1 MSSEGSG
8 APSPGQIRVDLPAGV
23 HARLQKDTLFVK
35 GPHGEVHRTVPLG
48 ALRVTASE
56 KAVTLTLLVPS
67 ERKKARSLI
76 NTWERHVGNMA
87 QGVTHGFESR
97 MKVVAAH
104 FPMKVAVK
112 DHSVVIENFL
122 GEKYP
127 RTASILPGVQA
138 KVEGEYVILSGPD
151 IERVG
156 QSAANIERTTKIR
169 DYDPRVFQ
177 DGIYIVD
184 KAHPKATEGA

>member
-1 MSSEGSG
+1 MSSESSG
-8 APSPGQIRVDLPAGV
+8 APSPGEIRVDLPSGV
-23 HARLQKDTLFVK
+23 TARLDGNILIVK
-35 GPHGEVHRTVPLG
+35 GPRGEVRRPVPLG
-48 ALRVTASE
+48 ALRVTIAGP
-56 KAVTLTLLVPS
+56 AVTFSLLVSS

-76 NTWERHVGNMA
+76 NTWERHVANMA
-87 QGVTHGFESR
+87 QGVTRGFETR

-112 DHSVVIENFL
+112 DHSVVVENFL

-127 RTASILPGVQA
+127 RTASILPGVEA
-138 KVEGEYVILSGPD
+138 KVDGEFLLLSGPD

-156 QSAANIERTTKIR
+156 QSAANVERTTKIR

-184 KAHPKATEGA
+184 KARPRPTEGA